1 MTQASAP
8 GKAILFG
15 EHAVVYDQPA
25 LAIPLSNLRTTVT
38 VRASKKGET
47 PSIHINAKDISQS
60 FWLYERDDRDPIVY
74 AVHLTLDAI
83 NGQLTSPLS
92 LEISSQVPI
101 ASGLGSGAATSI
113 AIIRALASHFG
124 VTLED
129 QSVSELAF
137 QVEKLHHGTPSGID
151 NSVIAFERPL
161 YYVRGQAPCA
171 FPLAAPLT
179 LILGHCGIT
188 SRTGDVVGALRER
201 RQTNPD
207 LYLDLF
213 RQVGAVVDQAYEAL
227 LAGEIRR
234 VGTLMDL
241 NHALLQ
247 KLGVS
252 IEALDHLVES
262 ARSAG
267 AYGAKLSGAG
277 AGGFMIAA
285 VDARKQQAVTD
296 VLRQAG
302 ALHIL
307 STQVMG

>member
-25 LAIPLSNLRTTVT
+25 LAIPLSDLRTTIT
-38 VRASKKGET
+38 IRAFPEGET
-47 PSIHINAKDISQS
+47 PSIHIDARDIDQT
-60 FWLYERDDRDPIVY
+60 FWLHERDDGDPIVY

-83 NGQLTSPLS
+83 DRRLTSPLS
-92 LEISSQVPI
+92 LEINSQIPI

-129 QSVSELAF
+129 QDVSELAF

-151 NSVIAFERPL
+151 NSVIALEKPL
-161 YYVRGQAPCA
+161 YYVRGQVPRT
-171 FPLAAPLT
+171 FSLAKPLT

-188 SRTGDVVGALRER
+188 SRTGDVVGALKER
-201 RQTNPD
+201 RQINPE

-213 RQVGAVVDQAYEAL
+213 GQIGALVDQAFEAM

-234 VGTLMDL
+234 VGTLMDQ
-241 NHALLQ
+241 NHDLLQ

-285 VDARKQQAVTD
+285 VDTRKKQAVTD
-296 VLRQAG
+296 ALREAG

-307 STQVMG
+307 STQVMR